1 MFKSGNMTLIISNEE
16 TNDIIKIIMSNNNGA
31 IATSQGR
38 NTIRADEDTFRADEE
53 TSRASQNFQ
62 CRLTL

>member
-1 MFKSGNMTLIISNEE
+1 
-16 TNDIIKIIMSNNNGA
+16 MSNNNGA

-38 NTIRADEDTFRADEE
+38 NTIRADEDTFRADEG

-62 CRLTL
+62 CHLTL